1 MQPSAQVP
9 PPVPEGPEPV
19 RLPAL
24 PAELAG
30 VLEALR
36 AGRGGEREA
45 GVVAEWLRPRLGA
58 YFAACRV
65 AEADRPDLVQNV
77 LRRVLSGMSG
87 LRELARFEP
96 WLFTIARNVVRSR
109 LERRAHD
116 PLGRAEELDSA
127 ESGGRLRAAG
137 ADPEAR
143 LLAAER
149 VAVVERALRALPAR
163 QRQCLLLRVRQ
174 ELSYEEI
181 GALLALSAHTVRN
194 HLAEARARLRG
205 ALAATE
211 AGP

>member
-1 MQPSAQVP
+1 MQGRAQFP
-9 PPVPEGPEPV
+9 PPVPGGPEPV
-19 RLPAL
+19 RRPAL
-24 PAELAG
+24 PPELAG
-30 VLEALR
+30 ALESLR
-36 AGRGGEREA
+36 AGRGDEREA
-45 GVVAEWLRPRLGA
+45 GVVADWLRPRLGA

-65 AEADRPDLVQNV
+65 AEADRPDLVQSA
-77 LRRVLSGMSG
+77 LRRVLAGVSG
-87 LRELARFEP
+87 LRELASFEP

-116 PLGRAEELDSA
+116 PLGRAEELEA
-127 ESGGRLRAAG
+127 AGIGGRLRAAG
-137 ADPEAR
+137 ADPETR

-149 VAVVERALRALPAR
+149 IAVIERAVRELPAR

-181 GALLALSAHTVRN
+181 GELLALSAHTVRN